1 MKDNLIQILVE
12 LSRCLTIALFLLFI
26 GACEWD
32 AATTPVSPVDRVTT
46 LGINAQQREFDY
58 TTIAVENALVTN
70 AQGINAGGD
79 IVGWYVDAN
88 SIFHGFLLRDDVFT
102 TIDYPGAVFTDARG
116 IGPGGEIV
124 GTYRLPSEPAVNFH
138 GYLLTRRGE
147 FVPLDY
153 PGHINTIAQR
163 ILPDGTILGCRHD
176 GDLMATMRG
185 VLIGRS
191 GHDEIEAFASMH
203 NGATPDLRRI
213 AGLYTNMTANRTEGY
228 VIDDGVFTPLLV
240 PGSDL
245 TAAWDVNPAGEV
257 VGVFRDATGLQL
269 HGFLRTAD
277 EYVSIDVPGATATR
291 AFGINAR
298 GEIVGNF
305 VAGGRTFGFLA
316 R

>member
-1 MKDNLIQILVE
+1 MKGNVIQILAQ
-12 LSRCLTIALFLLFI
+12 LTRRGMIALFLLFV

-32 AATTPVSPVDRVTT
+32 AATTPVSPEDRAAT
-46 LGINAQQREFDY
+46 LGLSGDEREFSF
-58 TTIAVENALVTN
+58 TTIAVEGALTTN

-124 GTYRLPSEPAVNFH
+124 GTYRLPGEPAVNFH
-138 GYLLTRRGE
+138 GFLLTRQGE
-147 FVPLDY
+147 FLPVDY
-153 PGHINTIAQR
+153 PGHTNTIAQR
-163 ILPDGTILGCRHD
+163 VLPDGTILGCRHD
-176 GDLMATMRG
+176 DDLMATMRG

-191 GHDEIEAFASMH
+191 GNDEIDEFASMH

-213 AGLYTNMTANRTEGY
+213 AGLYTNMMANRTEGY

-240 PGSDL
+240 QGSNL

-257 VGVFRDATGLQL
+257 VGFFRDATGLQF
-269 HGFLRTAD
+269 HGFLLTAD
-277 EYVSIDVPGATATR
+277 EYVPIDVPGATATR

-298 GEIVGNF
+298 GDIVGNF
-305 VAGGRTFGFLA
+305 VAGGSTFGFLA

>member
-1 MKDNLIQILVE
+1 MKGNLIQILVQ
-12 LSRCLTIALFLLFI
+12 LTRCGMIALFLLFV

-32 AATTPVSPVDRVTT
+32 GATVPVAPEDHAAT
-46 LGINAQQREFDY
+46 LGISGQREFRF
-58 TTIAVENALVTN
+58 TTIAVENALLTN
-70 AQGINAGGD
+70 AQGINARGD

-88 SIFHGFLLRDDVFT
+88 STFHGFLLRDDVFIT
-102 TIDYPGAVFTDARG
+102 VDYPGAVFTDARG

-124 GTYRLPSEPAVNFH
+124 GTYRLPGEPAVNFH

-147 FVPLDY
+147 FVPVDY

-176 GDLMATMRG
+176 TDLMATMRG
-185 VLIGRS
+185 VVIS
-191 GHDEIEAFASMH
+191 GSGQDEIDVFASMN

-213 AGLYTNMTANRTEGY
+213 AGLYTNMTANRTEGF

-240 PGSDL
+240 PGSTL

-257 VGVFRDATGLQL
+257 VGVYSNAAGF
-269 HGFLRTAD
+269 HGFLLTAD
-277 EYVSIDVPGATATR
+277 EYVSVDVPGATATR

-298 GEIVGNF
+298 GDIVGSF

>member
-1 MKDNLIQILVE
+1 MKDDLIQILV
-12 LSRCLTIALFLLFI
+12 LLTRCGAIALFLLFV

-32 AATTPVSPVDRVTT
+32 AATTPVAPEDNAAT
-46 LGINAQQREFDY
+46 LGTSGHEREFSF
-58 TTIAVENALVTN
+58 TTIAVEDALLTN
-70 AQGINAGGD
+70 PQGINARGD
-79 IVGWYVDAN
+79 IVGWYVDA
-88 SIFHGFLLRDDVFT
+88 SSVFHGFLLRDGVFT
-102 TIDYPGAVFTDARG
+102 TVDYPGAVFTDARG

-124 GTYRLPSEPAVNFH
+124 GTYRLPGEPAVNFH
-138 GYLLTRRGE
+138 GYLLTRHGE
-147 FVPLDY
+147 FVPVDY

-176 GDLMATMRG
+176 NDLMATMRG
-185 VLIGRS
+185 VVIS
-191 GHDEIEAFASMH
+191 GSGQDEIDEFASMN

-213 AGLYTNMTANRTEGY
+213 AGLYTNMMANRIEGY

-240 PGSDL
+240 PGSNQ

-257 VGVFRDATGLQL
+257 VGVYRDATGLQF
-269 HGFLRTAD
+269 HGFLLTAD
-277 EYVSIDVPGATATR
+277 EYFALDVPGATATR

-298 GEIVGNF
+298 GDIVGNF